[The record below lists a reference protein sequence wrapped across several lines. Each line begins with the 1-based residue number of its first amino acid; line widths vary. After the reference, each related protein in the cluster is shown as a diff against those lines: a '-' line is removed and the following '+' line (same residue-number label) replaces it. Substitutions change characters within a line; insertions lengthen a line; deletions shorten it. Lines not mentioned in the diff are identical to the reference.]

1 MSPGGVPGLSQPSL
15 LVALKGW
22 CAGSPIAVVWW
33 AGNRFIANVWM
44 VVVWQ
49 RIRRAPDRLRRF
61 VFWLVVVNAASL
73 VTFFWLLPLFRRS

>member
-1 MSPGGVPGLSQPSL
+1 MFG
-15 LVALKGW
+15 AIKAW
-22 CAGSPIAVVWW
+22 CAGSPLAIAWW